1 MQSLPEEKLPE
12 TQQQSCMYDIGG
24 KKTNPLITRLY
35 IKQPVALEPKETG
48 HWNCRNEVNLQKHS
62 KYLILTFS

>member
-24 KKTNPLITRLY
+24 KKKSFDYKTVHKTTSSLRT
-35 IKQPVALEPKETG
+35 KGDWTLE
-48 HWNCRNEVNLQKHS
+48 LQK
-62 KYLILTFS
+62 